1 MSPFNERKI
10 SMKDAVATL
19 LTRRG
24 LLVSAGAGLLL
35 AGCGQSEQAAPT
47 AAILTDLRGRVV
59 KNTSGGKLSIDDGR
73 YLIGLALIHPDPV
86 SALSAWSGDVNRISP
101 DVYKG
106 FVAKFPALATLP
118 KVPPSNEPFNVEA
131 VLAARP
137 STAVVSLG
145 NGPTDAQIA
154 QLEGAGVGVAFID
167 FFSHPFE
174 NQAKSLS
181 LLGALTGRSEQA
193 SAYNAFRQRKL
204 DAIAAKVSAL
214 PADQRPTVLLEAHA
228 GLTPDCCNSP
238 GTGNVGD
245 YIAFVGGR
253 NIGADVLKTPF
264 GKLNLEYVI
273 SRDPDVYIATGGPH
287 LAKAGGF
294 VTGPG
299 FTAQQSQAGLEKVAS
314 RRGIATLKAVREGRV
329 HGLSH
334 QLINSPIDV
343 VAVEALARWIH
354 PTLFADLDPRKTL
367 DEINSQFLA
376 VPYAGDY
383 WADLAKS

>member
-1 MSPFNERKI
+1 MTTMSQLRRR
-10 SMKDAVATL
+10 SVL
-19 LTRRG
+19 LG
-24 LLVSAGAGLLL
+24 LWGAGAAALMSCDGSKT
-35 AGCGQSEQAAPT
+35 APAAPS
-47 AAILTDLRGRVV
+47 LDDLRGRKV
-59 KNTSGGKLSIDDGR
+59 SHAPGGKLSIDDGR
-73 YLIGLALIHPDPV
+73 YLIALALIHPDPV
-86 SALSAWSGDVNRISP
+86 STLSAWSGDVNRISP
-101 DVYKG
+101 EMYRA
-106 FVAKFPALATLP
+106 FVAKFPALAALP
-118 KVPPSNEPFNVEA
+118 KIPPSNEPFNVEA
-131 VLAARP
+131 VLAAKP
-137 STAVVSLG
+137 VTAVVSLG
-145 NGPTDAQIA
+145 NGPTDSQIA

-174 NQAKSLS
+174 NQARSLS
-181 LLGALTGRSEQA
+181 LLGALTGRSAQA
-193 SAYNAFRQRKL
+193 AAYNAFRQAKL
-204 DAIAAKVSAL
+204 DAVAARVRGL
-214 PADQRPTVLLEAHA
+214 TPEQRPAVFLEAHA

-238 GTGNVGD
+238 GSGNVGD

-253 NIGADVLKTPF
+253 NIGADVLKQPF

-299 FTAQQSQAGLEKVAS
+299 FTPEQSQAGLKRVAA

-343 VAVEALARWIH
+343 VAIEAMARWIH

-367 DEINSQFLA
+367 DQINSQFLA

-383 WADLAKS
+383 WADLAAS